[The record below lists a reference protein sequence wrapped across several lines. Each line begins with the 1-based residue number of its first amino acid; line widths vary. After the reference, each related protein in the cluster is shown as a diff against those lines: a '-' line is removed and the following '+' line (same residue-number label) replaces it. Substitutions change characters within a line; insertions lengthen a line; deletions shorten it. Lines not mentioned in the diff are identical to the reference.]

1 MALDKARFFLRLA
14 EDFKPVAMEDY
25 PKRREFT
32 YSIDAALVFVRSAL
46 WLTQAEYKGRAG
58 FRPWYKNVEVCLKQD
73 LLWRFLVENR
83 DMVVHGREHGGV
95 HAKHARAGGTDSSDF
110 YFIAPPTDESET
122 NSERVRFLMTV
133 AQTPAIELVTSFIGL
148 VEPLLH
154 DAVILFDAVARP

>member
-1 MALDKARFFLRLA
+1 
-14 EDFKPVAMEDY
+14 
-25 PKRREFT
+25 
-32 YSIDAALVFVRSAL
+32 
-46 WLTQAEYKGRAG
+46 
-58 FRPWYKNVEVCLKQD
+58 
-73 LLWRFLVENR
+73 
-83 DMVVHGREHGGV
+83 MVVHGREHGGV
-95 HAKHARAGGTDSSDF
+95 HAKHARGGGTDSSDF